1 MPFVYIVRCK
11 DGTLYTG
18 WSVDVE
24 ARVRA
29 HNAGRGAR
37 YTKTRRPV
45 KLIYSEKVPTRGE
58 ALRRER
64 IIKRLGRAQK
74 LALAQQGP
82 PRKTSK
88 RLTKGRKRK
97 LL

>member
-1 MPFVYIVRCK
+1 
-11 DGTLYTG
+11 
-18 WSVDVE
+18 VDVE

-45 KLIYSEKVPTRGE
+45 KLIYAEEVSTRGE

-64 IIKRLGRAQK
+64 AIKRLSRAQK

-88 RLTKGRKRK
+88 NPQRSSKKKSL
-97 LL
+97 

>member
-1 MPFVYIVRCK
+1 MPFVYMVRCK

-24 ARVRA
+24 ARVRT

-45 KLIYSEKVPTRGE
+45 KLIYSEEVATRGE

-64 IIKRLGRAQK
+64 AIKRLRRPQK
-74 LALAQQGP
+74 LALAQQGNAKRP
-82 PRKTSK
+82 PAKKSRREKFA
-88 RLTKGRKRK
+88 
-97 LL
+97 

>member
-24 ARVRA
+24 TRVRA
-29 HNAGRGAR
+29 HNTGRGAR

-45 KLIYSEKVPTRGE
+45 KLIYSEEVPTRGD

-64 IIKRLGRAQK
+64 AIKRLSRAQK
-74 LALAQQGP
+74 LVLAQQG
-82 PRKTSK
+82 
-88 RLTKGRKRK
+88 GRKRPPQQK
-97 LL
+97 PRRGKSA

>member
-24 ARVRA
+24 TRVRA

-45 KLIYSEKVPTRGE
+45 KLIYSEEVPTRGD

-64 IIKRLGRAQK
+64 AIKRLNRAQK
-74 LALAQQGP
+74 LALAQQG
-82 PRKTSK
+82 
-88 RLTKGRKRK
+88 GRKRPPQQK
-97 LL
+97 PRRGKSA